1 MDNRVLDQET
11 ADTRQY
17 DNGRGSV
24 EQDDVEDLV
33 SWLSRDGNVG
43 GPLTDR
49 RFIL

>member
-1 MDNRVLDQET
+1 MDNGVLDQET
-11 ADTRQY
+11 ADTPQH

-33 SWLSRDGNVG
+33 SWLSRDGSVG